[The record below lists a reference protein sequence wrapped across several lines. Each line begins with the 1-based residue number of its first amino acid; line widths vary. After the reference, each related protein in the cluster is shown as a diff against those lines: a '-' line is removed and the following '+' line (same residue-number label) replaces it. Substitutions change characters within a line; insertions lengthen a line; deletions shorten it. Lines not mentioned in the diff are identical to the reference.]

1 LGKEV
6 KVSINDRKLLE
17 NILFFAGVKLDNCYT
32 AVKIVD
38 DIEKISKKEF
48 YNRFKCIG
56 LEKKQIASIYKMISL
71 NGSII
76 DCIQK
81 IKKVNK
87 TVARKSSQI
96 LKRFIQLSEILKWY
110 DVYDMCRFDLSIA
123 RGSFYTGIIF
133 EVSDKNKKL
142 GALSGGG
149 RYDWLISMYGKR
161 NLPAIGFGFGYM
173 GTMEK
178 LKECKLLNL
187 PSKKPSV
194 FVSCENLKKDYK
206 MAIKLVNALRKEGH
220 VAKIDVREKSDN
232 IEKFKVFVLLKN
244 NFCNNYMA
252 EINTGRKKKIIKI
265 DDFCYFSK
273 KLKIH

>member
-1 LGKEV
+1 
-6 KVSINDRKLLE
+6 
-17 NILFFAGVKLDNCYT
+17 
-32 AVKIVD
+32 
-38 DIEKISKKEF
+38 
-48 YNRFKCIG
+48 
-56 LEKKQIASIYKMISL
+56 
-71 NGSII
+71 
-76 DCIQK
+76 
-81 IKKVNK
+81 
-87 TVARKSSQI
+87 
-96 LKRFIQLSEILKWY
+96 
-110 DVYDMCRFDLSIA
+110 
-123 RGSFYTGIIF
+123 
-133 EVSDKNKKL
+133 
-142 GALSGGG
+142 
-149 RYDWLISMYGKR
+149 MYGKR